1 MNTSQQGGDLRLKTL
16 TARFEVLKR
25 KREPWEGVWADID
38 RFVRPQSASKNNN
51 KVFDSTPI
59 WCRMQ
64 LASGLQMLLVNPSY
78 TWFTLSAQHQGTSG
92 STSRQDRPADDPNL
106 RLWRDE
112 VQSKIYQ
119 VFANPFN
126 NFSNQ
131 VRKFFLS
138 LTGRGAAVF
147 YIEEAPELPD
157 LMFFRSLDLK
167 ECFFEENQF
176 GRVETMYRFF
186 SFPASIA
193 TQKWP
198 KDAVFQKMI
207 LEDKAD
213 EKVEIL
219 HVVQKSLLQKH
230 FAYESTYIDFG
241 NARLIEEGGYDYF
254 PFLVTRWM
262 VEDSDGCYGSAPGE
276 HVMPDIKLLNTL
288 RQDNT
293 KITKKALDP
302 PLLVP
307 ENGYHLPLSIT
318 PGSINF
324 YRNGIADPIRPVSPM
339 ENVQI
344 SFEEMAQCRDAIMK
358 AFYIDIFRMGKES
371 KEMTVPE
378 VQMRS
383 EEQMR
388 LMGAIIGGIEA
399 EFFNPLILAVYRIL
413 EKYGRIER
421 FSKGGM
427 DNGQQNLNICYNS
440 VFSIAQKSAAYN
452 STEGVLGF
460 LQRSGIANVCPEI
473 YDNLNWDKV
482 FKLFVEL
489 KGVPQGILNTE
500 EEKIQIRQKREMQI
514 QQMQQLQGGMR

>member
-1 MNTSQQGGDLRLKTL
+1 MDISKIKHL
-16 TARFEVLKR
+16 TEQFEVLKR

-38 RFVRPQSASKNNN
+38 RFVRPQNASKSSS

-64 LASGLQMLLVNPSY
+64 LASGLQMLLVNPSCP
-78 TWFTLSAQHQGTSG
+78 WFSLGAQHQDTRPSLGL
-92 STSRQDRPADDPNL
+92 QDSPGEDRDL
-106 RLWRDE
+106 RLWRDD

-126 NFSNQ
+126 NFYNQ

-138 LTGRGAAVF
+138 LTGRGVAVF
-147 YIEEAPELPD
+147 YVEEAQELPD
-157 LMFFRSLDLK
+157 LMFFRSLDVQ

-176 GRVETMYRFF
+176 GKIDALFRLFTLNVRN
-186 SFPASIA
+186 AA
-193 TQKWP
+193 RKWP
-198 KDAVFQKMI
+198 KDGMFQKM
-207 LEDKAD
+207 LKENRQD
-213 EKVEIL
+213 EKLQIL
-219 HVVQKSLLQKH
+219 HVVQ
-230 FAYESTYIDFG
+230 ESDTPKGFPFESIYMDFG

-262 VEDSDGCYGSAPGE
+262 VEDADGCYGSAPGG

-293 KITKKALDP
+293 RITQKALNP

-339 ENVQI
+339 ENVQV
-344 SFEEMAQCRDAIMK
+344 SFEEMAQCRDAILK

-378 VQMRS
+378 VQMRG

-388 LMGAIIGGIEA
+388 LMGAIVGGIET
-399 EFFNPLILAVYRIL
+399 EFFNPLILAVCHIL

-421 FSKGGM
+421 FSKGK
-427 DNGQQNLNICYNS
+427 QNLAICYNS
-440 VFSIAQKSAAYN
+440 VFSIAQKSAAYT

-473 YDNLNWDKV
+473 YDNVNWDRV
-482 FKLFVEL
+482 FAKFVEL
-489 KGVPQGILNTE
+489 KGVPEDILNTG
-500 EEKIQIRQKREMQI
+500 EEKIQVRQKRELQM
-514 QQMQQLQGGMR
+514 QQMQEMQAQGGTR